1 MGFTTK
7 IEKPKNYQEMNSE
20 SRRIAEM
27 KSATF
32 ALKQAIERGEVNKNQ
47 FTDQQLKEIY
57 SGYSTITGFSWH
69 HNGQSSPHNM
79 QLIPKSIHEAVQHI
93 GEGALSEG
101 R

>member
-1 MGFTTK
+1 MFKHSSKTSASCR
-7 IEKPKNYQEMNSE
+7 EQ
-20 SRRIAEM
+20 SRRTAEM
-27 KSATF
+27 RSATF

-47 FTDQQLKEIY
+47 FTPQQLKEIY